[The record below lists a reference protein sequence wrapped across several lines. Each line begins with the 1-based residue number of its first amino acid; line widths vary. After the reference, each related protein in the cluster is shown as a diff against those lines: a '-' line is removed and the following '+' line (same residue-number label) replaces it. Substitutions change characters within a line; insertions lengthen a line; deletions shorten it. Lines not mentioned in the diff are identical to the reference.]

1 MSERWNYQIKIGL
14 FWGLFMSL
22 FNVLFELQEKSLS
35 VQFSTPNFY
44 LKAIVFILVGIF
56 FLGYVNWKAKVK
68 RESI

>member
-1 MSERWNYQIKIGL
+1 
-14 FWGLFMSL
+14 MSL